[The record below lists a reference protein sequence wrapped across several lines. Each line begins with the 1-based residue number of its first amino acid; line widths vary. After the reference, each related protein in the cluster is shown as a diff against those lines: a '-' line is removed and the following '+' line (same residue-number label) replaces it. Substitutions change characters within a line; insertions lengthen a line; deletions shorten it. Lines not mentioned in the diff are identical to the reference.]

1 MPVVSESSSDDL
13 RRLNAEGRPFKKG
26 DVREDGYIFRTYQ
39 KTKITKEGFY
49 KEAWLSPKAYERYQH
64 CSREAID
71 KHNKRLAVERRIL
84 IDEIKLKTGCI
95 ECGYKENPV
104 ALDFDHINPAD
115 KEFTIGTS
123 YTSVSLKRL
132 YKEIDKCQV
141 LCANCHRIRTYK
153 MSKEL

>member
-1 MPVVSESSSDDL
+1 MSVVSESSSDDL

-64 CSREAID
+64 CSRKAID
-71 KHNKRLAVERRIL
+71 KRNARLVLERRNL
-84 IDEIKLKTGCI
+84 LDEIKLKTGCI
-95 ECGYKENPV
+95 KCGYKEHPV
-104 ALDFDHINPAD
+104 ALDFDHIDSAT
-115 KEFTIGTS
+115 KEFTIGTA

-132 YKEIDKCQV
+132 YKEIEKCQV
-141 LCANCHRIRTYK
+141 LCANCHRIKTLQSR
-153 MSKEL
+153 